1 MRVTVLGPLTV
12 ADGDGVVLPAGELPR
27 RARQVL
33 AVLSARHDRIQSKD
47 ALADAVWGNDLP
59 GNHVATLEHYVSM
72 IRRRLQP
79 GSNAASWFI
88 VTRGSGYLFDT
99 GRAELDLAELRT
111 RIRGLDDLPPEGSE
125 RLAAHGQILA
135 LARQLP
141 FPEDPYADWAEP
153 ARTEVQFAAVNALL
167 ALAAAALPDDPARSL
182 RLAQEAVGLSPFLES
197 GYQAAMSAA
206 VAMDR
211 PDEALR
217 IFDRC
222 RRVLNEE
229 LGVPPSA
236 ELVRLQAAALAHRL
250 PRPAEAQPAPT
261 PPPTEPAVSARP
273 ATPQTS
279 ELDRAAVA
287 LGGFV
292 GRQPLLDVLFE
303 PAAPLMMHVVGPVG
317 AGKSAFLTELARR
330 APGRVGIGH
339 AGSLAGVFR
348 LAWLRA
354 ALIDLGAGPDVLA
367 AVDGARPDRALGP
380 EDLELIGT
388 VFDRPERVFLA
399 VDDAA
404 DLDAA
409 GVAELAWLSRHCP
422 QLRVV
427 LTYRYPSQVVDRP
440 LAALDTAVVL
450 RLGPLTHAEL
460 APLGDERVAERSGG
474 IPALVP
480 VATRPPEI
488 ACAVAM
494 QIARQ
499 RTRWMR
505 EPAWDVLRLCAV
517 LGPLSAADLAPL
529 TGRPVPEVLTAI
541 DDLVHAHLLSDGPG
555 GTVQHRSSLVRDA
568 IREQVS
574 QASSAHLREKLAAA
588 S

>member
-12 ADGDGVVLPAGELPR
+12 TDDGGTVLPAGELPR

-33 AVLSARHDRIQSKD
+33 AVLAARHDRIQSKD
-47 ALADAVWGNDLP
+47 ALADAVWGTELP

-79 GSNAASWFI
+79 AGNVATWFI
-88 VTRGSGYLFDT
+88 VTRSGGYLFDT
-99 GRAELDLAELRT
+99 GRAGLDLAELREQT
-111 RIRGLDDLPPEGSE
+111 RSLDALAPNGPE
-125 RLAAHGQILA
+125 RLAVHSSILG

-141 FPEDPYADWAEP
+141 FQEDPYAEWADA
-153 ARTEVQFAAVNALL
+153 ARTEVQLATVDALL
-167 ALAAAALPDDPARSL
+167 ALATAALPEDPARSL
-182 RLAQEAVGLSPFLES
+182 RLAQEAIGLSPFLEC
-197 GYQAAMSAA
+197 GYQAAMMAA

-211 PDEALR
+211 PDQALR

-222 RRVLNEE
+222 RRVLDEE
-229 LGVPPSA
+229 LGLPPSA
-236 ELVRLQAAALAHRL
+236 DLIRLQSAALAHRL
-250 PRPAEAQPAPT
+250 PKAAATAPAQAGPEVTLPADG
-261 PPPTEPAVSARP
+261 AV
-273 ATPQTS
+273 T
-279 ELDRAAVA
+279 
-287 LGGFV
+287 GFV
-292 GRQPLLDVLFE
+292 GRHHQLEALFE
-303 PAAPLMMHVVGPVG
+303 PAAPPVVHVVGPVG
-317 AGKSAFLTELARR
+317 AGKSAFVAELARR

-339 AGSLAGVFR
+339 AGSAVFR

-354 ALIDLGAGPDVLA
+354 VLTDLGAGPEVLA
-367 AVDGARPDRALGP
+367 AVDGARPDQPLGP
-380 EDLELIGT
+380 GELELIGT

-404 DLDAA
+404 DLDGAS
-409 GVAELAWLSRHCP
+409 VAELAWLGRHCP
-422 QLRVV
+422 RLRIV
-427 LTYRYPSQVVDRP
+427 LTYHYPSQVIDRP
-440 LAALDTAVVL
+440 LAALNTTVVL
-450 RLGPLTHAEL
+450 RLCPLSAQELAEL
-460 APLGDERVAERSGG
+460 GDDRTAERSGG
-474 IPALVP
+474 IPALVA
-480 VATRPPEI
+480 VANRPPEI

-529 TGRPVPEVLTAI
+529 TGRSVQQVLASV
-541 DDLVHAHLLSDGPG
+541 DELVHAHLLRDEPD
-555 GTVQHRSSLVRDA
+555 GTVRHRSSLIRDA

-574 QASSAHLREKLAAA
+574 QASTAHLRERLTAA